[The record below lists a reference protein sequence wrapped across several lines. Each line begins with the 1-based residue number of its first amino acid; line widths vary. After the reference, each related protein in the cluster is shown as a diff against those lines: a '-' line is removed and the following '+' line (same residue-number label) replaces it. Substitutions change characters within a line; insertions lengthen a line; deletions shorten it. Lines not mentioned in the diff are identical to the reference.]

1 MSEVDK
7 LVRKNV
13 RELIPYSS
21 ARDEYEGDMGIFL
34 DANENPYGTMNRYPD
49 PHHKKLRNAISRFK
63 NVPQENIFL
72 GNGSDEV
79 IDLCF
84 RIFCNPGTDKALI
97 MTPTYG
103 MYEVAAAVNDVE
115 VVRVP
120 LDETFNISIP
130 SVIPLLHDERLKL
143 VFICS
148 PNNPTGNSMESN
160 DIELIINSFK
170 GIVLIDEAYIDFSLH
185 PSLSQKIMRYPNLIV
200 MQTFSKALGMAAA
213 RIGIAFASSEI
224 IKYFYRVKSPYNI
237 SALNQEKAFL
247 KLAER
252 GTIANQVRT
261 ILQERERLIDRLNK
275 IVSVEKVF
283 PSDANFVLV
292 RVKDADLIYS
302 RLLERGVIVRNRNRI
317 IRNCLRITV
326 GAPEENSKLL
336 NELEKIDL

>member
-1 MSEVDK
+1 MNEIDN
-7 LVRKNV
+7 LVRENV
-13 RELIPYSS
+13 RRLVPYSC
-21 ARDEYEGDMGIFL
+21 ARDEYKGDEGIFL
-34 DANENPYGTMNRYPD
+34 DANENPFGTLNRYPD
-49 PHHKKLRNAISRFK
+49 PWHRKLREAAGSFRGL
-63 NVPQENIFL
+63 PPENIFL

-79 IDLCF
+79 IDLCL

-120 LDETFNISIP
+120 LDATFNISIP
-130 SVIPLLHDERLKL
+130 SVKPLLSDEKLKL

-148 PNNPTGNSMESN
+148 PNNPTGNSMKSN
-160 DIELIINSFK
+160 DIEFIINNFN
-170 GIVLIDEAYIDFSLH
+170 GLVLIDEAYIDFSVH
-185 PSLSQKIMRYPNLIV
+185 PSLSQKVMRYPNLIV
-200 MQTFSKALGMAAA
+200 MQTFSKSLGLAAA

-224 IKYFYRVKSPYNI
+224 IRYFYRVKSPYNI
-237 SALNQEKAFL
+237 STLNQERALL
-247 KLAER
+247 KLGER
-252 GTIANQVRT
+252 GAIANQVRI
-261 ILQERERLIDRLNK
+261 ILSERERLIDRLNK
-275 IVSVEKVF
+275 IGVVEKVF
-283 PSDANFVLV
+283 PSDANFILV

-326 GAPEENSKLL
+326 GTPEENIILL